1 MNKLNFIVML
11 SKCYECLDITV
22 LDCAVVTLL
31 CCCVYQVWSVDGE
44 TTKHLWYDC
53 MTNTGSYHCTPASD
67 EGLSAFQQKT
77 KKTDTCLSC
86 LSVLNV
92 FKSWLSIC
100 LLDWIQ
106 AVQAL
111 MILSL
116 LFCFFS
122 LIAFVFQLFKLV
134 KGGRFFFTAIF
145 QILAS
150 ECDII
155 ARRRVTPH
163 PPGGGLPDPP
173 PLPLTILSSCLS

>member
-1 MNKLNFIVML
+1 ML

-67 EGLSAFQQKT
+67 E
-77 KKTDTCLSC
+77 
-86 LSVLNV
+86 
-92 FKSWLSIC
+92 
-100 LLDWIQ
+100 DWIQ

-150 ECDII
+150 EYVHSVC
-155 ARRRVTPH
+155 
-163 PPGGGLPDPP
+163 GF
-173 PLPLTILSSCLS
+173 

>member
-1 MNKLNFIVML
+1 MLLFLLGVLILHIIILILLIV
-11 SKCYECLDITV
+11 ST
-22 LDCAVVTLL
+22 ATS
-31 CCCVYQVWSVDGE
+31 VWSVDGE

-67 EGLSAFQQKT
+67 E
-77 KKTDTCLSC
+77 
-86 LSVLNV
+86 
-92 FKSWLSIC
+92 
-100 LLDWIQ
+100 DWIQ

-150 ECDII
+150 VFVMCAAIFSAGRCPEDSFSKKFVVAGEAFPMSFISGFI
-155 ARRRVTPH
+155 YIVWRKKE
-163 PPGGGLPDPP
+163 
-173 PLPLTILSSCLS
+173 